1 MSARKFFQSTVGK
14 KVVMAVT
21 GIILVAFVIGHMAGN
36 LLVFAGRAQINA
48 YSRVLHASD
57 ELLWGIRSVLIA
69 SVVLHIWSAVALT
82 AVARAARPN
91 DYARKV
97 TQTATLASR
106 TMRIGGL
113 LLLAFIVFHLAHLT
127 VGAIRPQGTFDD
139 HDVYANVISS
149 FRIPWVTAVYLV
161 AMVGL
166 GLHLFHGAWAAF
178 RTLGISPP
186 SAHPRKRPVAM
197 VIAIVVW
204 AGFTS
209 IPLAIIAR
217 IVN

>member
-14 KVVMAVT
+14 KVIMAIT

-57 ELLWGIRSVLIA
+57 ELLWGIRSVLIV

-82 AVARAARPN
+82 AAARAARPH

-97 TQTATLASR
+97 SQTATLASR
-106 TMRIGGL
+106 TMRLGGL
-113 LLLAFIVFHLAHLT
+113 LLLGFIVFHLLHLT
-127 VGAIRPQGTFDD
+127 AGVIRPGTFDE

-149 FRIPWVTAVYLV
+149 FRIPWVTALYLV
-161 AMVGL
+161 AMVSL
-166 GLHLFHGAWAAF
+166 GAHLFHGAWAAF

-186 SAHPRKRPVAM
+186 SAHPLKRPVAM